1 MITIAKAD
9 EGTSEYL
16 FFDLKQLIIQAIDSA
31 MPGWKNIDHFNEM
44 KYKIDRSDIKRI
56 PGVFCD
62 PTELREVFI
71 NIVNNALDAMSDGGR
86 ISFSTWSNKD
96 MVFVKIS
103 DTGIGM
109 SEEIKNQSSIRFSL
123 PRGQKEQ
130 GWVWVSPIV

>member
-1 MITIAKAD
+1 MITIAKTEKD
-9 EGTSEYL
+9 TSEYL
-16 FFDLKQLIIQAIDSA
+16 FFDLKQLIIQAIDSV
-31 MPGWKNIDHFNEM
+31 MPGWKNIAHFSEM
-44 KYKIDRSDIKRI
+44 KYKIDRNGMKKIPRI
-56 PGVFCD
+56 YCN
-62 PTELREVFI
+62 PTELREVFV

-130 GWVWVSPIV
+130 GWVWV